1 MPSDSIQTMY
11 FQSFHLCVAIL
22 ILSVLGYY
30 TRTDRI
36 LFVWLILF
44 MITLTECE
52 NADKM
57 LNWPKLSYYK
67 LTNCV
72 NDLLTPLYDE
82 QLL

>member
-1 MPSDSIQTMY
+1 
-11 FQSFHLCVAIL
+11 
-22 ILSVLGYY
+22 
-30 TRTDRI
+30 
-36 LFVWLILF
+36 